1 LLENKHQTYFKVISY
16 LETSYWNEAI
26 NGEIESI
33 MNNHTWELVDFS
45 PRSQPLGYKWI
56 FKRKIKANNTIDKY
70 KARLVVKCFKQ
81 QEGVNYFDRYSH
93 VSIIT
98 SIQTLIVITTIN
110 KLEIHQMDAKITFLK
125 GDFNREVYMEQP
137 EGYVINGQEKKIY
150 NLIKSLYG
158 LKQTPKQWNEK
169 FDKIMLSKEFKT
181 NEVDKYIYVKNTD
194 KSCVIVFLYV
204 VDMLI
209 FGTNDHMIKSTKKI
223 LTNKLDM
230 KELGVVVVILGI
242 KFLKTSNGFILSNL
256 IMLRKFSINFLKVTI
271 TLLKYQLM

>member
-1 LLENKHQTYFKVISY
+1 
-16 LETSYWNEAI
+16 
-26 NGEIESI
+26 
-33 MNNHTWELVDFS
+33 MDFS
-45 PRSQPLGYKWI
+45 PRSKPLGYKWI

-158 LKQTPKQWNEK
+158 LKQTPKQ
-169 FDKIMLSKEFKT
+169 
-181 NEVDKYIYVKNTD
+181 
-194 KSCVIVFLYV
+194 
-204 VDMLI
+204 
-209 FGTNDHMIKSTKKI
+209 
-223 LTNKLDM
+223 
-230 KELGVVVVILGI
+230 
-242 KFLKTSNGFILSNL
+242 
-256 IMLRKFSINFLKVTI
+256 
-271 TLLKYQLM
+271 

>member
-1 LLENKHQTYFKVISY
+1 
-16 LETSYWNEAI
+16 
-26 NGEIESI
+26 
-33 MNNHTWELVDFS
+33 
-45 PRSQPLGYKWI
+45 
-56 FKRKIKANNTIDKY
+56 
-70 KARLVVKCFKQ
+70 
-81 QEGVNYFDRYSH
+81 
-93 VSIIT
+93 
-98 SIQTLIVITTIN
+98 
-110 KLEIHQMDAKITFLK
+110 
-125 GDFNREVYMEQP
+125 
-137 EGYVINGQEKKIY
+137 
-150 NLIKSLYG
+150 
-158 LKQTPKQWNEK
+158 
-169 FDKIMLSKEFKT
+169 MLSKEFKT
-181 NEVDKYIYVKNTD
+181 NKVDKYIYVKNTD